1 MANKSGGLTK
11 DLNEK
16 RFTLTDWSVFEIFII
31 YEFKSR
37 SSEMRLGATSLTL
50 VVMIVWISCAEA
62 KNAVFIIV
70 DDLLPRLGSYGDSL
84 VRSPH
89 MDSLAKE
96 ATLFS
101 RAYCQYPICGP
112 SRASFMTGMRPDSTG
127 VLGNSD
133 QPEAVL
139 KGSAVMNR
147 YFASQG
153 YEVAGLGKV
162 YHNGPGAAGGWTTRF
177 FESKWLDYVK
187 PEHKLIGDLYFTP
200 MRKKGQKMPS
210 YWEAEDV
217 ADEEYCDGKVAAEAI
232 GTLKEFAVGKKPFLM
247 VIGFRHPHLPWCAPK
262 KYWDLYDRK
271 SLPIAPNREFPTGA
285 PEVATHKLGEL
296 WSYENTPEGALT
308 EEMHRHATH
317 AYLACVSYVDAQV
330 GKVIATL
337 KELNLFEDTVI
348 VLTSDNGYQMGNNGV
363 WCKGVAW
370 ESTNRVPLI
379 IRAPGHGRPGQ
390 VLNNL
395 VELIDVYPT
404 LCAATGVPIPKH
416 CEGTSLVPLIDDPK
430 APWKDFAFTQILRGN
445 VTGRSRR
452 TDQYRFTLWEEN
464 GGAIVGK
471 ELYDLK
477 TDPSGNVNLAGHE
490 NEHSRV
496 LELTEVL
503 RGKWPESRKNP

>member
-1 MANKSGGLTK
+1 
-11 DLNEK
+11 
-16 RFTLTDWSVFEIFII
+16 
-31 YEFKSR
+31 
-37 SSEMRLGATSLTL
+37 
-50 VVMIVWISCAEA
+50 
-62 KNAVFIIV
+62 
-70 DDLLPRLGSYGDSL
+70 
-84 VRSPH
+84 
-89 MDSLAKE
+89 
-96 ATLFS
+96 
-101 RAYCQYPICGP
+101 
-112 SRASFMTGMRPDSTG
+112 
-127 VLGNSD
+127 
-133 QPEAVL
+133 
-139 KGSAVMNR
+139 
-147 YFASQG
+147 
-153 YEVAGLGKV
+153 
-162 YHNGPGAAGGWTTRF
+162 
-177 FESKWLDYVK
+177 
-187 PEHKLIGDLYFTP
+187 
-200 MRKKGQKMPS
+200 
-210 YWEAEDV
+210 
-217 ADEEYCDGKVAAEAI
+217 
-232 GTLKEFAVGKKPFLM
+232 
-247 VIGFRHPHLPWCAPK
+247 
-262 KYWDLYDRK
+262 
-271 SLPIAPNREFPTGA
+271 
-285 PEVATHKLGEL
+285 
-296 WSYENTPEGALT
+296 
-308 EEMHRHATH
+308 
-317 AYLACVSYVDAQV
+317 
-330 GKVIATL
+330 L

-430 APWKDFAFTQILRGN
+430 APWKDFAFTQFLRGN
-445 VTGRSRR
+445 VTGRSMR